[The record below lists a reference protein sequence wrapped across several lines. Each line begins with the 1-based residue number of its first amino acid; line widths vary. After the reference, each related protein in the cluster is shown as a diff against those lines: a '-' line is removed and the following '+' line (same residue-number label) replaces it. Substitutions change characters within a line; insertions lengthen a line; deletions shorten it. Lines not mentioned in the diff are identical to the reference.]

1 MPLFLHKLLSQRPRG
16 GVMIKEN
23 YPETLVEEI
32 VELGAIF
39 AMDGGHLFLL
49 TNTMATMMPTT
60 LQAAC

>member
-1 MPLFLHKLLSQRPRG
+1 
-16 GVMIKEN
+16 MIKEN
-23 YPETLVEEI
+23 YPEALVEEI
-32 VELGAIF
+32 VELGGIF